1 MGGNRPRDMRRQE
14 TAGGLGPDRGVARG
28 FTRSTEKGLYLPDR
42 LAGPG
47 QPSGPEWFQVRGT
60 WHDIYGEEPSWEDV
74 ADRLSGFGLGQVLL
88 VLGGVSAVLNSYE
101 PLPGQRRIIQAL
113 FRSPDQVGRDFQ
125 AFSDRMKREGV
136 TDLVRFFSEQQ
147 VVAISKIALVVC
159 PHVTERSAESLQSI
173 GEALIM
179 AADLIDREEDLTDT
193 ADLRS
198 PSSRDAWLRYI
209 VTNGLFNASDDF
221 VSSLARTHDLY
232 LPGSPGPDGDN
243 RAVVDLRRRFEEIT
257 GLDPDF
263 AWAMGMALFANWR
276 TVDPKSD
283 RPPGPLSLEASMAA
297 LKITYDETV
306 ALTNLF
312 AVDSEVAKE
321 TLQACGCGP
330 SSLRPY
336 DNEPLDRSPLVSL
349 EGRLYCPS
357 VRLLRW
363 KITTGLHH
371 VFLQPSERNDRARRD
386 EYLTFAGQR
395 FEKYAQALL
404 RRVYPRETRR
414 HVDGKTL
421 RQRIPAGMKACDGV
435 VIYGDMV
442 LLLEFKATLLPHGV
456 RAEGNLKALRKKVA
470 YIFGKPAEQFDDTIT
485 AIENGHLDDL
495 VQPTTVTRY
504 LPLVV
509 TLDMIPV
516 EPFFYKAIE
525 EAIAKRNALSHA
537 KARPLQVLAVSELE
551 LLEEYMA
558 EGGSLADLLLER
570 IENDTY
576 RDSTMKNYLLERGM
590 RHVLRPNRRLRERF
604 REIGELVMALLRER
618 AGGPW

>member
-1 MGGNRPRDMRRQE
+1 MRRQE
-14 TAGGLGPDRGVARG
+14 TAGNVGSDRGVARG
-28 FTRSTEKGLYLPDR
+28 FTRSTETGLYLPDR

-47 QPSGPEWFQVRGT
+47 QPSGTEWFQVRGT

-101 PLPGQRRIIQAL
+101 PLQGQRRIIQAL

-232 LPGSPGPDGDN
+232 LPDSPGPDGDN

-283 RPPGPLSLEASMAA
+283 RPPGPLSLEAYMSA

-312 AVDSEVAKE
+312 AVDSEVARE
-321 TLQACGCGP
+321 ALLERGCGP

-336 DNEPLDRSPLVSL
+336 DIEPLDRAPLVSL
-349 EGRLYCPS
+349 DERLYCPS

-363 KITTGLHH
+363 KLTTGLHH
-371 VFLQPSERNDRARRD
+371 VFLRRAKRNDAARRR
-386 EYLTFAGQR
+386 EYFKYAGQR
-395 FEKYAQALL
+395 FEKYVEALL
-404 RRVYPRETRR
+404 RRVHPREARR
-414 HVDGKTL
+414 YVGEETL
-421 RQRIPAGMKACDGV
+421 RRRIPSGVKACDGV
-435 VIYGDMV
+435 VLYGDTV
-442 LLLEFKATLLPHGV
+442 LLLEFKATLLPYGV
-456 RAEGNLKALRKKVA
+456 RAQGNLEELRKKVA
-470 YIFGKPAEQFDDTIT
+470 YIFGKAAEQFDDTIA
-485 AIENGHLDDL
+485 AIEGGCLED
-495 VQPTTVTRY
+495 VVRPETVSRY
-504 LPLVV
+504 LPLVI

-516 EPFFYKAIE
+516 EQFFYRTIE
-525 EAIAKRNALSHA
+525 EAIADRKALSHD
-537 KARPLQVLAVSELE
+537 KAQALQVLAVSELE
-551 LLEEYMA
+551 LLEEYLS
-558 EGGSLADLLLER
+558 EGGSLAELLWER
-570 IENDTY
+570 IRNDSY
-576 RDSTMKNYLLERGM
+576 RDSPMKNYLLARGV
-590 RHVLRPNRRLRERF
+590 RRILRPNRQLRERF
-604 REIGELVMALLRER
+604 KEIGERVMALLRER